1 MGTMPRHLGME
12 RLRVVSSGWVEKRC
26 PAGQRC
32 LENPLGDAWEILEGE
47 FAGAQYFAWWA
58 ATREAAALGKRL
70 PFLSELESRR
80 AALPGDG
87 REERRLS

>member
-1 MGTMPRHLGME
+1 ME
-12 RLRVVSSGWVEKRC
+12 WLRVDSSGWNERFC
-26 PAGQRC
+26 PDGMRC
-32 LENPLGDAWEILEGE
+32 LENPLGDAWEILDGE
-47 FAGAQYFAWWA
+47 FAGEQYFAWWA

-70 PFLSELESRR
+70 PSLSELESRR